1 MGSNLLFFI
10 KAIVIGI
17 VEGITEFLPVSSTG
31 HMILV
36 GHFIDFTG
44 PFATLFEIVIQ
55 LGAILAIVV
64 LYRKKILDSLR
75 HLKPGDTGFRFWGAV
90 AIAFIPSGILGL
102 FFHDAIE
109 QYMMFPVPVA
119 LALVAG
125 GIWMVFA
132 EGRFRKSLVSSD
144 KPAAI
149 SQGKTAG
156 SNGPAAMSQGKTAGS
171 DGPTTIFIENS
182 GDLSVTWK
190 QAAIIGLFQCLAII
204 WPGFSRSASTI
215 IGGWIVGLTTIA
227 AAEFSFFL
235 ALPTMVIATGYSLLK
250 MEIHLGAIE
259 WLTLAAGFLTAF
271 AVALFV
277 VDKFIHY
284 LKHKPM
290 KGFAVYRI
298 GVGLLILMLAV
309 FKAL

>member
-1 MGSNLLFFI
+1 MGYNLLFFI

-44 PFATLFEIVIQ
+44 SFATLFEIVIQ

-90 AIAFIPSGILGL
+90 AIAFIPSGLLGL

-109 QYMMFPVPVA
+109 QYMMFPIPVA

-125 GIWMVFA
+125 GIWMIFA
-132 EGRFRKSLVSSD
+132 ERRFRKHPAASG

-149 SQGKTAG
+149 SKRK
-156 SNGPAAMSQGKTAGS
+156 NIVGS
-171 DGPTTIFIENS
+171 DGPTTKFGGKAVGS
-182 GDLSVTWK
+182 DDFSVSWK
-190 QAAIIGLFQCLAII
+190 QAAIIGLFQCLALL

-235 ALPTMVIATGYSLLK
+235 ALPTMVIATGYTLLK
-250 MEIHLGAIE
+250 MEISLSAFEWVTLG
-259 WLTLAAGFLTAF
+259 AGFLTAF
-271 AVALFV
+271 AMALIV
-277 VDKFIHY
+277 VDRFVHF

-290 KGFAVYRI
+290 KGFAYYRI
-298 GVGLLILMLAV
+298 AVGLLILA
-309 FKAL
+309 FALFRIL

>member
-1 MGSNLLFFI
+1 MGCNLLFFI

-36 GHFIDFTG
+36 GHFINFTG

-64 LYRKKILDSLR
+64 LYRRKILDSLR

-90 AIAFIPSGILGL
+90 IIAFIPSGLLGL

-109 QYMMFPVPVA
+109 QYMMFPIPVA

-132 EGRFRKSLVSSD
+132 ERRFRKSSAASD
-144 KPAAI
+144 QLATL
-149 SQGKTAG
+149 SQENTV
-156 SNGPAAMSQGKTAGS
+156 GS
-171 DGPTTIFIENS
+171 DGPTTIFKSNS
-182 GDLSVTWK
+182 GDFSVSWK
-190 QAAIIGLFQCLAII
+190 QAAIIGLFQCLALL

-250 MEIHLGAIE
+250 MEISLSAFE
-259 WLTLAAGFLTAF
+259 WATLAAGFLTAF

-277 VDKFIHY
+277 VDRFVHF

-290 KGFAVYRI
+290 KGFAYYRI
-298 GVGLLILMLAV
+298 AVGLLILV
-309 FKAL
+309 FALFRMM